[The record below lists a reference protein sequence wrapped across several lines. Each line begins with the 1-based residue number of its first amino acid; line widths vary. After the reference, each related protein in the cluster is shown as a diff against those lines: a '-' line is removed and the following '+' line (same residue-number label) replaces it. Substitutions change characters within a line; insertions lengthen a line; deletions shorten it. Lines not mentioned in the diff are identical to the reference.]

1 MTSIFNIID
10 IKFCKTVFKLSL
22 VFFLTSLILQ
32 VYISNKVAVESV
44 DMVKLTKEKSSIAL
58 RIEKLRQ
65 ETSQFSSLS
74 YIEKRAESLGLIS
87 YVGSLRSIEPVTVAS
102 LVNVQ
107 KNSQ

>member
-1 MTSIFNIID
+1 MTSIFNIIN
-10 IKFCKTVFKLSL
+10 IKFYKAVFKLSL
-22 VFFLTSLILQ
+22 IFFLTSLILQ